1 MSTTHPRDAD
11 ERHLL
16 IGLIGA
22 GIARSLSPALHEAE
36 AGQHGLRLHYQRI
49 DLDRSGVG
57 PEVLPTLIAA
67 MRLIGFDGFNVT
79 FPCKQAVM
87 PLLDE
92 VDDEARTMGAV
103 NTVVRVGE
111 RLVGHNTDGSG
122 WAWGLQRALPGA
134 DLSQVVL
141 LGAGGAGSAIAH
153 AALRLGAGRLGVHDV
168 DVARAAALAAS
179 LCAAHGAARAYVV
192 DDPAAALAGATGLVH
207 ATPVGMAKSPGLPLP
222 AALLHPGLWVS
233 EVVYVPIETA
243 LVKAAR
249 AAGCRVAD
257 GGGMAV
263 GQAVRAF
270 RLFTGHEP
278 GEARM
283 DAHLRRLLSAR
294 GAD

>member
-1 MSTTHPRDAD
+1 MHTHHDTD
-11 ERHLL
+11 SERLL

-22 GIARSLSPALHEAE
+22 GITRSLSPALHEAE
-36 AGQHGLRLHYQRI
+36 AAHHGLRLHYQRI
-49 DLDRSGVG
+49 DLDRGG
-57 PEVLPTLIAA
+57 AGAEVLPALIDAL
-67 MRLIGFDGFNVT
+67 RLIGFDGFNVT

-92 VDDEARTMGAV
+92 IDAEARTMGAV
-103 NTVVRVGE
+103 NTVVRDGD

-134 DLSQVVL
+134 DLTEVVL
-141 LGAGGAGSAIAH
+141 LGAGGAGSAVAH
-153 AALRLGAGRLGVHDV
+153 AALRLGVGRLGVHDV
-168 DVARAAALAAS
+168 D
-179 LCAAHGAARAYVV
+179 AARAGALVDALRAQHGLARAVRV
-192 DDPAAALAGATGLVH
+192 DDLPAALVRATGLIH
-207 ATPVGMAKSPGLPLP
+207 ATPVGMARSPGLPLP
-222 AALLHPGLWVS
+222 AALLHRRLWVS

-263 GQAVRAF
+263 GQGVRAF
-270 RLFTGHEP
+270 RLFTGRAPDED
-278 GEARM
+278 RM
-283 DAHLRRLLSAR
+283 DAHLRRLLAAR